1 MRDRNPD
8 EIHHDADE
16 WLRDTLDRIEREY
29 NERELRDV
37 LINIATTR
45 IIEGAQT

>member
-8 EIHHDADE
+8 EITRDADE

-29 NERELRDV
+29 NEQELRDV
-37 LINIATTR
+37 LVEIATTR
-45 IIEGAQT
+45 ILEGSA